1 MPESYNNYY
10 RNELSYIDTDIVNI
24 TTGQYYLT
32 NDLFPNITL
41 ETVVGRL
48 SIITTPGESASVA
61 IDGELE
67 DYKNLGQ
74 VICRNYEGMCNIKEY
89 ITDTYQ
95 SLGWVRLQPIEAIK
109 DVFKRNIPVKITN
122 KLYIDTLENINQ
134 LGAEQSIIREDTDDY
149 YDGNVSANFQTYIYT
164 GGFVTAPEGLGTFN
178 MSAPILD
185 TVGITNVHQSYLRDV
200 ARIRP
205 QPYNLT
211 EYITRMFTSDTVANV
226 PWLYFPSLLKIGI
239 RSIIPGNSYMLSLDR
254 FELEHNI
261 EDF

>member
-1 MPESYNNYY
+1 
-10 RNELSYIDTDIVNI
+10 
-24 TTGQYYLT
+24 
-32 NDLFPNITL
+32 LFPNITAD
-41 ETVVGRL
+41 TVIGRL
-48 SIITTPGESASVA
+48 GVITTPGESAPVA

-74 VICRNYEGMCNIKEY
+74 VICRNFEGQSNIKEY

-109 DVFKRNIPVKITN
+109 DQFKRNIPVKITN
-122 KLYIDTLENINQ
+122 KLYPDTLQNINQ
-134 LGAEQSIIREDTDDY
+134 VGVEQCIIREDVDDF

-185 TVGITNVHQSYLRDV
+185 TVGIVNAYQSYFKDV

-205 QPYNLT
+205 QPYNES

-226 PWLYFPSLLKIGI
+226 PWLYFPAVLKIGI
-239 RSIIPGNSYMLSLDR
+239 RTIIPGNSYMLSLDR
-254 FELEHNI
+254 FKLEHNI

>member
-1 MPESYNNYY
+1 MPEGYNNYY
-10 RNELSYIDTDIVNI
+10 RNELSYIDTDIANI
-24 TTGQYYLT
+24 TTGQYYIT
-32 NDLFPNITL
+32 NDLFPNITP
-41 ETVVGRL
+41 ETVIGRL

-95 SLGWVRLQPIEAIK
+95 TLGWVRLQPIEAIK
-109 DVFKRNIPVKITN
+109 DIFKRNIPVKITN
-122 KLYIDTLENINQ
+122 KLFADTLTNINQ
-134 LGAEQSIIREDTDDY
+134 IGVEKWVVRQTIDDY
-149 YDGNVSANFQTYIYT
+149 HT
-164 GGFVTAPEGLGTFN
+164 GVPTARTERYKFYGGSVTAPEGLGYFN
-178 MSAPILD
+178 VFEPLVETVDISAI
-185 TVGITNVHQSYLRDV
+185 NQSYYRD
-200 ARIRP
+200 IGQSGY
-205 QPYNLT
+205 QPWDIPGN
-211 EYITRMFTSDTVANV
+211 ITRMFTSDTVANV
-226 PWLYFPSLLKIGI
+226 PWLYFPSLLKIGV